1 MCIENYI
8 GVVEEMLARG
18 EKITLQEV
26 RRVAGKGSYS
36 TISEAI
42 KVVLS
47 RGLIPAD
54 VTGPVPEILTDATQ
68 ALWHDACKLASAA
81 VASERLALH
90 SVRVASQESQRE
102 LTILADTLA
111 LQADELMIQLKNLQV
126 ERDVA
131 ERRAHEAES
140 GLKATRQILKEL
152 GLKPA
157 KAEGEKGQTTNAT

>member
-8 GVVEEMLARG
+8 GIVEEMLARG

-54 VTGPVPEILTDATQ
+54 VTGPAPEILTDATQ
-68 ALWHDACKLASAA
+68 SLWHDACKLASAV

-90 SVRVASQESQRE
+90 SVRTKRNPV
-102 LTILADTLA
+102 
-111 LQADELMIQLKNLQV
+111 
-126 ERDVA
+126 
-131 ERRAHEAES
+131 
-140 GLKATRQILKEL
+140 
-152 GLKPA
+152 
-157 KAEGEKGQTTNAT
+157 